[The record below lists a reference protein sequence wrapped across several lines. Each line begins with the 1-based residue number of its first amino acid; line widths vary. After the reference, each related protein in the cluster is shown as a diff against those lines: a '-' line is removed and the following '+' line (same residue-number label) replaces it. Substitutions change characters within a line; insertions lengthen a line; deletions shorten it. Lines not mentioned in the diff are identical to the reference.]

1 MEFEVRGGSFGYP
14 GENEILKNISF
25 TAGPG
30 SAVTILGPNGAGKT
44 TLLRCMLGFLP
55 WSSGQT
61 LLDGKDLQ
69 QIPSSELW
77 KKVAYVPQA
86 KVLAFPGTC
95 FDMVLLGRSA
105 YLPLFG
111 VPGKRDRE
119 AAMRA
124 MERAGITRLADRSAA
139 ENCSWSSSPA
149 PWRRSPGCSSWMSL
163 RPASIS
169 GTSSSS

>member
-44 TLLRCMLGFLP
+44 TLLRCILGFLP

-69 QIPSSELW
+69 QIPSSELSR
-77 KKVAYVPQA
+77 
-86 KVLAFPGTC
+86 
-95 FDMVLLGRSA
+95 GRGGPRCMSM
-105 YLPLFG
+105 PL
-111 VPGKRDRE
+111 VRDR
-119 AAMRA
+119 
-124 MERAGITRLADRSAA
+124 I
-139 ENCSWSSSPA
+139 
-149 PWRRSPGCSSWMSL
+149 
-163 RPASIS
+163 
-169 GTSSSS
+169 

>member
-69 QIPSSELW
+69 QIPSAALW

-124 MERAGITRLADRSAA
+124 MERAGIARLSDR
-139 ENCSWSSSPA
+139 NC
-149 PWRRSPGCSSWMSL
+149 GQ
-163 RPASIS
+163 IS
-169 GTSSSS
+169 GGEL